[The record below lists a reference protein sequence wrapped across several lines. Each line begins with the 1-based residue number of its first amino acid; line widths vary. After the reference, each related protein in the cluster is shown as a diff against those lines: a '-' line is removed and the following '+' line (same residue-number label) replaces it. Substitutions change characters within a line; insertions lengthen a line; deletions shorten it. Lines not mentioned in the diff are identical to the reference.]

1 MRQLETG
8 HLPGRLQPMLA
19 SRAAARLTSFCR
31 RQPGRCFCVAAKPP
45 DGCPGS
51 PLSETASHVFI
62 CFSSKDEAVA
72 REVVDVLEAEG
83 LKCWIS
89 VRDVPPG
96 HNYQETIVQALE
108 ASSGIVFLFSE
119 HSNKSGEIKK
129 ELSIGASID
138 IPVFPLRL
146 APIAPTG
153 ALRYELAIRQW
164 IDLFPHRQHALA
176 KLAATIRQAIDAPAA
191 PQISQPAKR
200 APAKKAVRAPRAPIV
215 EQGGE
220 DFEAIRAL
228 LARHVGPIAKVLV
241 AKAATES
248 ATPDEF
254 CERLAAHVPATA
266 ERATFVQ
273 ALRAR
278 LPVKS

>member
-1 MRQLETG
+1 
-8 HLPGRLQPMLA
+8 MLA
-19 SRAAARLTSFCR
+19 SRAAARLTSFAEDNPVVASALHQGR
-31 RQPGRCFCVAAKPP
+31 RTAAA
-45 DGCPGS
+45 GS
-51 PLSETASHVFI
+51 SLPETAAHVFI

-72 REVVDVLEAEG
+72 REVVEFLEAEG
-83 LKCWIS
+83 VKCWIS

-96 HNYQETIVQALE
+96 HNYQETIVHALE
-108 ASSGIVFLFSE
+108 ASSGIVFLFSD

-129 ELSIGASID
+129 QLSIGANID

-146 APIAPTG
+146 APITPTG

-176 KLAATIRQAIDAPAA
+176 KLAATIRQAIDAPGAAA
-191 PQISQPAKR
+191 PQIAQPAKR
-200 APAKKAVRAPRAPIV
+200 APAKKAARPPRAPIV
-215 EQGGE
+215 EQGGA

-254 CERLAAHVPATA
+254 CERLAAHVAATA
-266 ERATFVQ
+266 ERAAFVQ

-278 LPVKS
+278 LTVKS